1 MAILNSIRKRGVFL
15 IIIIALALFSFIL
28 ADVIRNG
35 GFSSEKSLTTVATI
49 NGESLTRDIFMK
61 QVEITQRN
69 LGENGTTAQAI
80 NLVWDR
86 ELRNVLQQQQYDA
99 LGLAAQKEQ
108 LEESLRVGLASNPTF
123 QDTDGIYST
132 QKVQEYIATVK
143 ATNPTA
149 YQQWL
154 DYENNL
160 KSGALQTTYYN
171 MIKAGMKSTLTEG
184 EQEYRYQNDKINMQ
198 YVYVPYT
205 SIPDAD
211 VSVTDS
217 EIEAY
222 IRKNATD
229 YEQTPQVDVQ
239 FVSFSEA
246 PSDTDIA
253 DAETAITSLLKDREV
268 YNSNIKATEVLK
280 GLENTQ
286 DYQNFINDNS
296 DVPFQDRYF
305 FKSDI
310 PQAIA
315 EDLFATPLNGIYGP
329 YTLGDNNNISKVIG
343 ITQMPDSVQSRHIL
357 IRYQGSFR
365 ASDAITRSKEDAKSM
380 ADSIARVLKR
390 NKKKFE
396 AIAKT
401 LSDDKSNSDKGGDLG
416 YVGPGKM
423 TKDFNDFIFDNK
435 TGTLGVVETEF
446 GFHVVEVQEQKNK
459 QKAMKF
465 ATISKEI
472 EASEKTLNE
481 VFANASRFELAAQK
495 GDFSQIAKEQELA
508 VKPVNKIGALDA
520 TIPGVGNNRSI
531 VNWAFGEDAS
541 VGDVKRFNILD
552 GYVVVQLT
560 RRSPKGLMS
569 IAEASALVM
578 PKLRNA
584 LKAKQII
591 AGISSED
598 DLDAVASSQGV
609 SVQNATAITLAAPT
623 IPGAGAEPEVVGAA
637 FAKAA
642 GETTRL
648 IAGEKGVF
656 KVRVTA
662 VNNAPALENYASF
675 AKQLNSAA
683 TPAVN
688 TKVYQALKNAAEIE
702 DNRANFF

>member
-49 NGESLTRDIFMK
+49 NGETLTRDIFMK
-61 QVEITQRN
+61 QVELTQRN
-69 LGENGTTAQAI
+69 LGENGTTAQAM
-80 NLVWDR
+80 NMVWDR

-99 LGLAAQKEQ
+99 LGLTAQKEQ
-108 LEESLRVGLASNPTF
+108 LEESLRMGLASNPTF
-123 QDTDGIYST
+123 QDADGVFSSL
-132 QKVQEYIATVK
+132 KVQEYIANVK

-171 MIKAGMKSTLTEG
+171 MIKAGMRSTLSEG

-205 SIPDAD
+205 SIPDTD

-222 IRKNATD
+222 IRKNAAD
-229 YEQTPQVDVQ
+229 YEQTPQVDLQ

-246 PSDTDIA
+246 PSDADIA

-310 PQAIA
+310 PEAIA

-329 YTLGDNNNISKVIG
+329 YKLGNNNNISKVIG

-365 ASDAITRSKEDAKSM
+365 ASDAITRSKEDAKAM
-380 ADSIARVLKR
+380 ADSIAGVLKR
-390 NKKKFE
+390 NKNKFE
-396 AIAKT
+396 ALAKT
-401 LSDDKSNSDKGGDLG
+401 LSDDKSNSDNGGDLG
-416 YVGPGKM
+416 YSGPGKL

-481 VFANASRFELAAQK
+481 VFANASRFEVAAQK
-495 GDFSQIAKEQELA
+495 GDFSQIAKTQELA
-508 VKPVNKIGALDA
+508 LKPVNKIGALDA

-531 VNWAFGEDAS
+531 VNWAFGEDVS
-541 VGDVKRFNILD
+541 VGDVKRFSILD

-560 RRSPKGLMS
+560 RKSPKGLMS
-569 IAEASALVM
+569 IAEASSLVM

-584 LKAKQII
+584 YKAKQIM
-591 AGISSED
+591 ATISGD
-598 DLDAVASSQGV
+598 DLDAIASSQGIT
-609 SVQNATAITLAAPT
+609 VQNATAITMAAPT

-642 GETTRL
+642 GETTSL

-662 VNNAPALENYASF
+662 VNNAPALENYASY
-675 AKQLNSAA
+675 ANQLNSAA

>member
-49 NGESLTRDIFMK
+49 NGETLTRDIFMK
-61 QVEITQRN
+61 QVELTQRN
-69 LGENGTTAQAI
+69 LGENGTTAQAM
-80 NLVWDR
+80 NMVWDR

-99 LGLAAQKEQ
+99 LGLTAQKEQ
-108 LEESLRVGLASNPTF
+108 LEEALRMGLASNPTF
-123 QDTDGIYST
+123 QDTDGVFSSL
-132 QKVQEYIATVK
+132 KVQEYIANVK

-171 MIKAGMKSTLTEG
+171 MIKAGMRSTLSEG

-205 SIPDAD
+205 SIPDID

-222 IRKNATD
+222 IRNNAAD

-246 PSDTDIA
+246 PSDIDIA
-253 DAETAITSLLKDREV
+253 DAETTITSLLKDREV

-310 PQAIA
+310 PEAIA

-329 YTLGDNNNISKVIG
+329 YKLGNNNNISKVIG

-365 ASDAITRSKEDAKSM
+365 ASDAISRSKEDAKAM
-380 ADSIARVLKR
+380 ADSIAGVLKR
-390 NKKKFE
+390 NKNKFE
-396 AIAKT
+396 ALAKT
-401 LSDDKSNSDKGGDLG
+401 LSDDKSNSDNGGDLG
-416 YVGPGKM
+416 YSGPGKL

-481 VFANASRFELAAQK
+481 VFANASRFEVAAQK
-495 GDFSQIAKEQELA
+495 GDFSQIAKTQELA
-508 VKPVNKIGALDA
+508 LKPVNKIGALDA

-531 VNWAFGEDAS
+531 VNWAFGEDVS
-541 VGDVKRFNILD
+541 VGDVKRFSILD

-560 RRSPKGLMS
+560 RKSPKGLMS
-569 IAEASALVM
+569 IAEASSLVM

-584 LKAKQII
+584 YKAKQIM
-591 AGISSED
+591 ATISGD
-598 DLDAVASSQGV
+598 DLDAIASSQGIT
-609 SVQNATAITLAAPT
+609 VQNATAITMAAPT

-642 GETTRL
+642 GETTSL

-662 VNNAPALENYASF
+662 VNNAPALENYASY
-675 AKQLNSAA
+675 ANQLNSAA

>member
-1 MAILNSIRKRGVFL
+1 M
-15 IIIIALALFSFIL
+15 
-28 ADVIRNG
+28 
-35 GFSSEKSLTTVATI
+35 
-49 NGESLTRDIFMK
+49 NGETLTRDIFMK
-61 QVEITQRN
+61 QVELTQRN
-69 LGENGTTAQAI
+69 LGENGTTAQAM

-99 LGLAAQKEQ
+99 LGLTAQKEQ
-108 LEESLRVGLASNPTF
+108 LDQSLRMGLASNPTF
-123 QDTDGIYST
+123 QDADGVFSAL
-132 QKVQEYIATVK
+132 KVQEYIANVK

-171 MIKAGMKSTLTEG
+171 MIKAGMRSTLSEG

-205 SIPDAD
+205 SIPDTD

-222 IRKNATD
+222 IRKNAAD

-239 FVSFSEA
+239 YVSFSEA
-246 PSDTDIA
+246 PSDLDIA

-310 PQAIA
+310 PEAIA

-329 YTLGDNNNISKVIG
+329 YKLGNNNNISKVIG

-365 ASDAITRSKEDAKSM
+365 ASDAITRSKEDAKAM
-380 ADSIARVLKR
+380 ADSITRVLKR
-390 NKKKFE
+390 NKNKFE
-396 AIAKT
+396 ALAKT
-401 LSDDKSNSDKGGDLG
+401 LSDDKSNSDTGGDLG
-416 YVGPGKM
+416 YSGPGKM

-495 GDFSQIAKEQELA
+495 GDFSQIAKTQELA
-508 VKPVNKIGALDA
+508 LKPVNKIGALDA

-531 VNWAFGEDAS
+531 VNWAFEEDVS
-541 VGDVKRFNILD
+541 VGDVKRFSILD

-560 RRSPKGLMS
+560 RKSPKGLMS

-584 LKAKQII
+584 YKAKQIM
-591 AGISSED
+591 ATISGD
-598 DLDAVASSQGV
+598 DLDAIASSQGI
-609 SVQNATAITLAAPT
+609 SVQNATAITMAAPT

-642 GETTRL
+642 GETTSL

-662 VNNAPALENYASF
+662 VNNAPALENYASY
-675 AKQLNSAA
+675 ANQLNSAA

>member
-61 QVEITQRN
+61 QVELTQRN
-69 LGENGTTAQAI
+69 LGENGTTAQAM
-80 NLVWDR
+80 NMVWDR

-99 LGLAAQKEQ
+99 LGLTAQKEQ
-108 LEESLRVGLASNPTF
+108 LEESLRMGLASNPTF
-123 QDTDGIYST
+123 QDTDGIYSAL
-132 QKVQEYIATVK
+132 KVQEYIANVK

-171 MIKAGMKSTLTEG
+171 MIKAGMRSTLSEG

-222 IRKNATD
+222 IRNNAAD

-246 PSDTDIA
+246 PSDVDIA
-253 DAETAITSLLKDREV
+253 DAEVAITSLLKDREV
-268 YNSNIKATEVLK
+268 YNSNIKATEILK
-280 GLENTQ
+280 GLENTE

-310 PQAIA
+310 PEAIA

-329 YTLGDNNNISKVIG
+329 YKLGDNNNISKVIG

-365 ASDAITRSKEDAKSM
+365 ASDAITRSKEDAKAM
-380 ADSIARVLKR
+380 ADSITRVLKR

-396 AIAKT
+396 ALAQT

-423 TKDFNDFIFDNK
+423 TKELNDFIFDNK

-465 ATISKEI
+465 ATLSKEI

-508 VKPVNKIGALDA
+508 LKPVNKIGALDA

-531 VNWAFGEDAS
+531 VNWAFGEDVSAT
-541 VGDVKRFNILD
+541 DVKRFSILD

-560 RRSPKGLMS
+560 RKSPKGLMS

-578 PKLRNA
+578 PKLRNG
-584 LKAKQII
+584 LKAKQIM
-591 AGISSED
+591 ATISGD
-598 DLDAVASSQGV
+598 DLDAIASSQGIT
-609 SVQNATAITLAAPT
+609 VQNATAITMAAPT

-642 GETTRL
+642 GETTSL

-656 KVRVTA
+656 IVRVTA

-675 AKQLNSAA
+675 ANQLNSAA

>member
-49 NGESLTRDIFMK
+49 NGETLTRDIFMK
-61 QVEITQRN
+61 QVELTQRN

-80 NLVWDR
+80 NMVWDR

-99 LGLAAQKEQ
+99 LGLTAQKEQ
-108 LEESLRVGLASNPTF
+108 LEESLRMGLASNPTF
-123 QDTDGIYST
+123 QDADGVFSSL
-132 QKVQEYIATVK
+132 KVQEYIANVK

-171 MIKAGMKSTLTEG
+171 MIKAGMRSTLSEG

-205 SIPDAD
+205 SIPDTD

-222 IRKNATD
+222 IRKNAAD
-229 YEQTPQVDVQ
+229 YEQNSQVDLQ

-246 PSDTDIA
+246 PSDIDIA
-253 DAETAITSLLKDREV
+253 DAETTITSLLKDREV

-310 PQAIA
+310 PEAIA

-329 YTLGDNNNISKVIG
+329 YKLGNNNNISKVIG

-365 ASDAITRSKEDAKSM
+365 ASDAITRSKEDAKAM
-380 ADSIARVLKR
+380 ADSIAGVLKR
-390 NKKKFE
+390 NKNKFE
-396 AIAKT
+396 ALAKT
-401 LSDDKSNSDKGGDLG
+401 LSDDKSNSDNGGDLG
-416 YVGPGKM
+416 YSGPGKL

-481 VFANASRFELAAQK
+481 VFANASRFEVAAQK
-495 GDFSQIAKEQELA
+495 GDFSQIAKTQELA
-508 VKPVNKIGALDA
+508 LKPVNKIGALDA

-531 VNWAFGEDAS
+531 VNWAFGEDVS
-541 VGDVKRFNILD
+541 VGDVKRFSILD

-560 RRSPKGLMS
+560 RKSPKGLMS
-569 IAEASALVM
+569 IAEASSLVM

-584 LKAKQII
+584 YKAKQIM
-591 AGISSED
+591 ATISGD
-598 DLDAVASSQGV
+598 DLDAIASSQGI
-609 SVQNATAITLAAPT
+609 SVQNATAITMAAPT

-642 GETTRL
+642 GETTSL

-662 VNNAPALENYASF
+662 VNNAPALENYASY
-675 AKQLNSAA
+675 ANQLNSAA

>member
-49 NGESLTRDIFMK
+49 NGETLTRDIFMK
-61 QVEITQRN
+61 QVELTQRN
-69 LGENGTTAQAI
+69 LGENGTTAQAM
-80 NLVWDR
+80 NMVWDR

-99 LGLAAQKEQ
+99 LGLTAQKEQ
-108 LEESLRVGLASNPTF
+108 LEEALRMGLASNPTF
-123 QDTDGIYST
+123 QDADGVFSSL
-132 QKVQEYIATVK
+132 KVQEYIANVK

-171 MIKAGMKSTLTEG
+171 MIKAGMRSTLSEG

-205 SIPDAD
+205 SIPDTD

-222 IRKNATD
+222 IRKNAAD

-246 PSDTDIA
+246 PSDADIA

-268 YNSNIKATEVLK
+268 YNSNIKATEILK

-310 PQAIA
+310 PEAIA

-329 YTLGDNNNISKVIG
+329 YKLGNNNNISKVIG

-365 ASDAITRSKEDAKSM
+365 ASDAITRSKEDAKAM
-380 ADSIARVLKR
+380 ADSIAGVLKR
-390 NKKKFE
+390 NKNKFE
-396 AIAKT
+396 DLAKT
-401 LSDDKSNSDKGGDLG
+401 LSDDKSNSDTGGDLG
-416 YVGPGKM
+416 YSGPGKM

-481 VFANASRFELAAQK
+481 VFANASRFEVAAQK
-495 GDFSQIAKEQELA
+495 GDFSQIAKTQELA
-508 VKPVNKIGALDA
+508 LKPVNKIGALDA

-531 VNWAFGEDAS
+531 VNWAFGEDVS
-541 VGDVKRFNILD
+541 VGDVKRFSILD

-560 RRSPKGLMS
+560 RKSPKGLMS
-569 IAEASALVM
+569 IAEVSSLVM

-584 LKAKQII
+584 YKAKQIM
-591 AGISSED
+591 ATISGD
-598 DLDAVASSQGV
+598 DLDAIASSQGIT
-609 SVQNATAITLAAPT
+609 VQNATAITMAAPI

-642 GETTRL
+642 GETTSL

-656 KVRVTA
+656 KARVTA
-662 VNNAPALENYASF
+662 VNNAPALENYASY
-675 AKQLNSAA
+675 ANQLNSAA

>member
-49 NGESLTRDIFMK
+49 NGETLTRDIFMK
-61 QVEITQRN
+61 QVELTQRN
-69 LGENGTTAQAI
+69 LGENGTTAQAM
-80 NLVWDR
+80 NMVWDR

-99 LGLAAQKEQ
+99 LGLTAQKEQ
-108 LEESLRVGLASNPTF
+108 LEEALRMGLASNPTF
-123 QDTDGIYST
+123 QDADGVFSSL
-132 QKVQEYIATVK
+132 KVQEYIANVK

-171 MIKAGMKSTLTEG
+171 MIKAGMRSTLSEG

-205 SIPDAD
+205 SIPDTD

-222 IRKNATD
+222 IRKNAAD
-229 YEQTPQVDVQ
+229 YEQNPQVDLQ

-246 PSDTDIA
+246 PSDADIA

-310 PQAIA
+310 PEAIA

-329 YTLGDNNNISKVIG
+329 YKLGNNNNISKVIG

-365 ASDAITRSKEDAKSM
+365 ASDAISRSKENAKAM
-380 ADSIARVLKR
+380 ADSIAGVLKR
-390 NKKKFE
+390 NKNKFE
-396 AIAKT
+396 ALAKT
-401 LSDDKSNSDKGGDLG
+401 LSDDKSNSDNGGDLG
-416 YVGPGKM
+416 YSGPGKL

-481 VFANASRFELAAQK
+481 VFANASRFEVAAQK
-495 GDFSQIAKEQELA
+495 GDFSQIAKTQELA
-508 VKPVNKIGALDA
+508 LKPVNKIGALDA

-531 VNWAFGEDAS
+531 VNWAFGEDVS
-541 VGDVKRFNILD
+541 VGDVKRFSILD

-560 RRSPKGLMS
+560 RKSPKGLMS
-569 IAEASALVM
+569 IAEASSLVM

-584 LKAKQII
+584 YKAKQIM
-591 AGISSED
+591 ATISGD
-598 DLDAVASSQGV
+598 DLDAIASSQGIT
-609 SVQNATAITLAAPT
+609 VQNATAITMAAPT

-642 GETTRL
+642 GETTSL

-656 KVRVTA
+656 KARVTA
-662 VNNAPALENYASF
+662 VNNAPALENYASY
-675 AKQLNSAA
+675 ANQLNSAA

>member
-49 NGESLTRDIFMK
+49 NGETLTRDIFMK
-61 QVEITQRN
+61 QVELTQRN
-69 LGENGTTAQAI
+69 LGENGTTAQAM
-80 NLVWDR
+80 NMVWDR

-99 LGLAAQKEQ
+99 LGLTAQKEQ
-108 LEESLRVGLASNPTF
+108 LEEALRMGLASNPTF
-123 QDTDGIYST
+123 QDADGVFSSL
-132 QKVQEYIATVK
+132 KVQEYIANVK

-171 MIKAGMKSTLTEG
+171 MIKAGMRSTLSEG

-205 SIPDAD
+205 SIPDTD

-222 IRKNATD
+222 IRKNAAD

-246 PSDTDIA
+246 PSDADIA

-268 YNSNIKATEVLK
+268 YNSNIKATEILK

-310 PQAIA
+310 PEAIA

-329 YTLGDNNNISKVIG
+329 YKLGNNNNISKVIG

-365 ASDAITRSKEDAKSM
+365 ASDAITRSKEDAKAM
-380 ADSIARVLKR
+380 ADSIAGVLKR
-390 NKKKFE
+390 NKNKFE
-396 AIAKT
+396 DLAKT
-401 LSDDKSNSDKGGDLG
+401 LSDDKSNSDTGGDLG
-416 YVGPGKM
+416 YSGPGKM

-481 VFANASRFELAAQK
+481 VFANASRFEVAAQK
-495 GDFSQIAKEQELA
+495 GDFSQIAKTQELA
-508 VKPVNKIGALDA
+508 LKPVNKIGALDA

-531 VNWAFGEDAS
+531 VNWAFGEDVS
-541 VGDVKRFNILD
+541 VGDVKRFSILD

-560 RRSPKGLMS
+560 RKSPKGLMS
-569 IAEASALVM
+569 IAEASSLIM

-584 LKAKQII
+584 YKAKQIM
-591 AGISSED
+591 ATISGD
-598 DLDAVASSQGV
+598 DLDAIASSQGI
-609 SVQNATAITLAAPT
+609 SVQNATAITMAAPT

-642 GETTRL
+642 GETTSL

-662 VNNAPALENYASF
+662 VNNAPALENYASY
-675 AKQLNSAA
+675 ANQLNSAA

>member
-49 NGESLTRDIFMK
+49 NGETLTRDIFMK
-61 QVEITQRN
+61 QVELTQRN
-69 LGENGTTAQAI
+69 LGENGTTAQAM
-80 NLVWDR
+80 NMVWDR

-99 LGLAAQKEQ
+99 LGLTAQKEQ
-108 LEESLRVGLASNPTF
+108 LEEALRMGLASNPTF
-123 QDTDGIYST
+123 QDADGVFSSL
-132 QKVQEYIATVK
+132 KVQEYIANVK

-171 MIKAGMKSTLTEG
+171 MIKAGMRSTLSEG

-205 SIPDAD
+205 SIPDTD

-222 IRKNATD
+222 IRKNAAD
-229 YEQTPQVDVQ
+229 YEQNSQVDLQ

-246 PSDTDIA
+246 PSDIDIA
-253 DAETAITSLLKDREV
+253 DAETTITSLLKDREV

-310 PQAIA
+310 PEAIA

-329 YTLGDNNNISKVIG
+329 YKLGNNNNISKVIG

-365 ASDAITRSKEDAKSM
+365 ASDAITRSKEDAKAM
-380 ADSIARVLKR
+380 ADSIAGVLKR
-390 NKKKFE
+390 NKNKFE
-396 AIAKT
+396 ALAKT
-401 LSDDKSNSDKGGDLG
+401 LSDDKSNSDNGGDLG
-416 YVGPGKM
+416 YSGPGKL

-481 VFANASRFELAAQK
+481 VFANASRFEVAAQK
-495 GDFSQIAKEQELA
+495 GDFSQIAKTQELA
-508 VKPVNKIGALDA
+508 LKPVNKIGALDA

-531 VNWAFGEDAS
+531 VNWAFGEDVS
-541 VGDVKRFNILD
+541 VGDVKRFSILD

-560 RRSPKGLMS
+560 RKSPKGLMS
-569 IAEASALVM
+569 IAEASSLVM

-584 LKAKQII
+584 YKAKQIM
-591 AGISSED
+591 ATISGD
-598 DLDAVASSQGV
+598 DLDAIASSQGIT
-609 SVQNATAITLAAPT
+609 VQNATAITMAAPT

-642 GETTRL
+642 GETTSL

-662 VNNAPALENYASF
+662 VNNAPALENYASY
-675 AKQLNSAA
+675 ANQLNSAA

>member
-49 NGESLTRDIFMK
+49 NGETLTRDIFMK
-61 QVEITQRN
+61 QVELTQRN
-69 LGENGTTAQAI
+69 LGENGTTAQAM
-80 NLVWDR
+80 NMVWDR

-99 LGLAAQKEQ
+99 LGLTAQKEQ
-108 LEESLRVGLASNPTF
+108 LEESLRMGLASNPTF
-123 QDTDGIYST
+123 QDADGVFSAL
-132 QKVQEYIATVK
+132 KVQEYIANVK

-171 MIKAGMKSTLTEG
+171 MIKAGMRSTLSEG

-205 SIPDAD
+205 SIPDTD

-222 IRKNATD
+222 IRNNAAD

-246 PSDTDIA
+246 PSDADIA
-253 DAETAITSLLKDREV
+253 DAETTITSLLKDREV
-268 YNSNIKATEVLK
+268 YNSNINATETLK

-310 PQAIA
+310 PEAIA

-329 YTLGDNNNISKVIG
+329 YKLGNNNNISKVIG

-365 ASDAITRSKEDAKSM
+365 ASDAITRSKEDAKAM

-390 NKKKFE
+390 NRNKFE
-396 AIAKT
+396 ALAKT
-401 LSDDKSNSDKGGDLG
+401 LSDDKSNSDNGGDLG
-416 YVGPGKM
+416 YSGPGKL
-423 TKDFNDFIFDNK
+423 TKDFNDFIFDNN

-481 VFANASRFELAAQK
+481 VFANASRFEVAAQK
-495 GDFSQIAKEQELA
+495 GDFSQIAKTQELA
-508 VKPVNKIGALDA
+508 LKPVNKIGALDA

-531 VNWAFGEDAS
+531 VNWAFEEDVS
-541 VGDVKRFNILD
+541 VGDVKRFSILD

-560 RRSPKGLMS
+560 RKSPKGLMS

-584 LKAKQII
+584 NKAKQIM
-591 AGISSED
+591 ATISGD
-598 DLDAVASSQGV
+598 DLEAIASSQGITL
-609 SVQNATAITLAAPT
+609 QNATAITMAAPT

-642 GETTRL
+642 GETTSL

-662 VNNAPALENYASF
+662 VNNAPVLENYASY
-675 AKQLNSAA
+675 ANQLNSAA

>member
-35 GFSSEKSLTTVATI
+35 GFSSEKSLTTVAI
-49 NGESLTRDIFMK
+49 VNGETLTRDIFMK
-61 QVEITQRN
+61 QVELTQRN
-69 LGENGTTAQAI
+69 LGENGTTAQAM

-99 LGLAAQKEQ
+99 LGLTAQKEQ
-108 LEESLRVGLASNPTF
+108 LDQSLRMGLASNPTF
-123 QDTDGIYST
+123 QDADGVFSAL
-132 QKVQEYIATVK
+132 KVQEYIANVK

-171 MIKAGMKSTLTEG
+171 MIKAGMRSTLSEG

-205 SIPDAD
+205 SIPDTD

-222 IRKNATD
+222 IRKNAAD

-246 PSDTDIA
+246 PSDLDIA

-310 PQAIA
+310 PEAIA

-329 YTLGDNNNISKVIG
+329 YKLGNNNNISKVIG

-365 ASDAITRSKEDAKSM
+365 ASDAITRSKEDAKAM
-380 ADSIARVLKR
+380 ADSITRVLKR
-390 NKKKFE
+390 NKNKFE
-396 AIAKT
+396 ALAKT
-401 LSDDKSNSDKGGDLG
+401 LSDDKSNSDTGGDLG
-416 YVGPGKM
+416 YSGPGKM

-472 EASEKTLNE
+472 QASEKTLNE

-495 GDFSQIAKEQELA
+495 GDFSQIAKTQELA
-508 VKPVNKIGALDA
+508 LKPVNKIGALDA

-531 VNWAFGEDAS
+531 VNWAFEEDVS
-541 VGDVKRFNILD
+541 VGDVKRFSILD

-560 RRSPKGLMS
+560 RKSPKGLMS

-584 LKAKQII
+584 YKAKQIM
-591 AGISSED
+591 ATISGD
-598 DLDAVASSQGV
+598 DLDAIASSQGI
-609 SVQNATAITLAAPT
+609 SVQNATAITMAAPT

-642 GETTRL
+642 GETTSL

-675 AKQLNSAA
+675 ANQLNSAA

>member
-61 QVEITQRN
+61 QVELTQRN
-69 LGENGTTAQAI
+69 LGENGTTAQAM

-99 LGLAAQKEQ
+99 LGLTAHKEQ
-108 LEESLRVGLASNPTF
+108 LEQSLQMGLASNPTF
-123 QDTDGIYST
+123 QDTDGMYSPL
-132 QKVQEYIATVK
+132 KVQQYIANVK

-160 KSGALQTTYYN
+160 KSSALQTIYYN
-171 MIKAGMKSTLTEG
+171 MIKAGMRSTLAEG

-205 SIPDAD
+205 SIPDAE

-222 IRKNATD
+222 IRKNAAD
-229 YEQTPQVDVQ
+229 YEQSPQVDLQ

-246 PSDTDIA
+246 PSDEDIA
-253 DAETAITSLLKDREV
+253 EAESAITSLLKDREV
-268 YNSNIKATEVLK
+268 YNSNIKATEILK
-280 GLENTQ
+280 GLESTQ

-310 PQAIA
+310 PEAIA

-329 YTLGDNNNISKVIG
+329 YTLGENNNISKVIG

-365 ASDAITRSKEDAKSM
+365 ASDAITRSKEDAQSM

-390 NKKKFE
+390 RKSKFE
-396 AIAKT
+396 ALAKM
-401 LSDDKSNSDKGGDLG
+401 LSDDKSNSDNGGDLG

-446 GFHVVEVQEQKNK
+446 GFHVVEVQQQKNK

-520 TIPGVGNNRSI
+520 SIPGIGNNRSI

-541 VGDVKRFNILD
+541 VGDVKRFSILD
-552 GYVVVQLT
+552 GYVIVQLT
-560 RRSPKGLMS
+560 RKSPKGLMS
-569 IAEASALVM
+569 IAEASSLVL

-584 LKAKQII
+584 YKAKQIM
-591 AGISSED
+591 ANISGD
-598 DLDAVASSQGV
+598 DLEAIASSQGIT
-609 SVQNATAITLAAPT
+609 VQNATAITMAAPT

-642 GETTRL
+642 GKTTGL

-662 VNNAPALENYASF
+662 VNNAPALDNYASF

-688 TKVYQALKNAAEIE
+688 TKVYQALKNAADIQ

>member
-49 NGESLTRDIFMK
+49 NGETLTRDIFMK
-61 QVEITQRN
+61 QVELTQRN
-69 LGENGTTAQAI
+69 LGENGTTAQAM
-80 NLVWDR
+80 NMVWDR

-99 LGLAAQKEQ
+99 LGLTAQKEQ
-108 LEESLRVGLASNPTF
+108 LEESLRMGLASNPTF
-123 QDTDGIYST
+123 QDTDGVFSAL
-132 QKVQEYIATVK
+132 KVQEYIANVK

-171 MIKAGMKSTLTEG
+171 MIKAGMRSTLSEG

-205 SIPDAD
+205 SIPDTD

-222 IRKNATD
+222 IRNNAAD

-246 PSDTDIA
+246 PSDADIA
-253 DAETAITSLLKDREV
+253 DAETTITSLLKDREV
-268 YNSNIKATEVLK
+268 YNSNINATETLK

-310 PQAIA
+310 PEAIA

-329 YTLGDNNNISKVIG
+329 YKLGNNNNISKVIG

-365 ASDAITRSKEDAKSM
+365 ASDAISRSKEDAKAM

-390 NKKKFE
+390 NRNKFE
-396 AIAKT
+396 ALAKT
-401 LSDDKSNSDKGGDLG
+401 LSDDKSNSDNGGDLG
-416 YVGPGKM
+416 YSGPGKL
-423 TKDFNDFIFDNK
+423 TKDFNDFIFDNN

-459 QKAMKF
+459 LVLLFLNLYNMKTKLCF
-465 ATISKEI
+465 YYTKS
-472 EASEKTLNE
+472 S
-481 VFANASRFELAAQK
+481 
-495 GDFSQIAKEQELA
+495 G
-508 VKPVNKIGALDA
+508 
-520 TIPGVGNNRSI
+520 
-531 VNWAFGEDAS
+531 
-541 VGDVKRFNILD
+541 
-552 GYVVVQLT
+552 VVVKNKVIKIFGQFSWS
-560 RRSPKGLMS
+560 RV
-569 IAEASALVM
+569 A
-578 PKLRNA
+578 
-584 LKAKQII
+584 QIT
-591 AGISSED
+591 
-598 DLDAVASSQGV
+598 
-609 SVQNATAITLAAPT
+609 SV
-623 IPGAGAEPEVVGAA
+623 
-637 FAKAA
+637 
-642 GETTRL
+642 
-648 IAGEKGVF
+648 
-656 KVRVTA
+656 VT
-662 VNNAPALENYASF
+662 V
-675 AKQLNSAA
+675 
-683 TPAVN
+683 
-688 TKVYQALKNAAEIE
+688 
-702 DNRANFF
+702 

>member
-49 NGESLTRDIFMK
+49 NGETLTRDIFMK
-61 QVEITQRN
+61 QVELTQRN
-69 LGENGTTAQAI
+69 LGENGTTAQAM
-80 NLVWDR
+80 NMVWDR

-99 LGLAAQKEQ
+99 LGLTAHKQQ
-108 LEESLRVGLASNPTF
+108 LEESLRMGLASNPTF
-123 QDTDGIYST
+123 QDADGVFSAL
-132 QKVQEYIATVK
+132 KVQEYIANVK

-171 MIKAGMKSTLTEG
+171 MIKAGMRSTLSEG

-198 YVYVPYT
+198 YVYVPFT
-205 SIPDAD
+205 SIPDAE

-222 IRKNATD
+222 IKKNAAD

-246 PSDTDIA
+246 PSDEDIA
-253 DAETAITSLLKDREV
+253 DAETAITSLLKDREA
-268 YNSNIKATEVLK
+268 YNSNIKATEILK

-310 PQAIA
+310 PEAIA

-329 YTLGDNNNISKVIG
+329 YKLGNNNNISKVIG
-343 ITQMPDSVQSRHIL
+343 ITQMPDSVKSRHIL

-365 ASDAITRSKEDAKSM
+365 ASDAITRSKEDAKSI
-380 ADSIARVLKR
+380 ADSITRVLKR
-390 NKKKFE
+390 NKNKFE
-396 AIAKT
+396 ALAKT
-401 LSDDKSNSDKGGDLG
+401 LSDDKSNSDTGGDLG

-423 TKDFNDFIFDNK
+423 TKEFNDFIFDNK
-435 TGTLGVVETEF
+435 TGTLGFVETKF

-508 VKPVNKIGALDA
+508 LKPVNKIGALDA

-531 VNWAFGEDAS
+531 VNWAFGEDVS
-541 VGDVKRFNILD
+541 VGDVKRFSILD

-560 RRSPKGLMS
+560 RKSPKGLMS
-569 IAEASALVM
+569 IAEASSLVM

-584 LKAKQII
+584 YKAKQIM
-591 AGISSED
+591 ATISGD
-598 DLDAVASSQGV
+598 DLNAIASSQGITL
-609 SVQNATAITLAAPT
+609 QNATAITMSAPT

-642 GETTRL
+642 GETTTL

-662 VNNAPALENYASF
+662 VNNAPVLDNYASY
-675 AKQLNSAA
+675 ANQLNSAA

>member
-49 NGESLTRDIFMK
+49 NGETLTRDIFMK
-61 QVEITQRN
+61 QVELTQRN
-69 LGENGTTAQAI
+69 LGENGTTAQAM
-80 NLVWDR
+80 NMVWDR

-99 LGLAAQKEQ
+99 LGLTAQKEQ
-108 LEESLRVGLASNPTF
+108 LEESLRMGLASNPTF
-123 QDTDGIYST
+123 QDADGVFSSL
-132 QKVQEYIATVK
+132 KVQEYIANVK

-171 MIKAGMKSTLTEG
+171 MIKAGMRSTLSEG

-205 SIPDAD
+205 SIPDTD

-222 IRKNATD
+222 IRKNAAD
-229 YEQTPQVDVQ
+229 YEQTPQVDLQ

-253 DAETAITSLLKDREV
+253 DAETTITSLLKDREV

-310 PQAIA
+310 PEAIA

-329 YTLGDNNNISKVIG
+329 YKLGNNNNISKVIG

-365 ASDAITRSKEDAKSM
+365 ASDAISRSKEDAKAM
-380 ADSIARVLKR
+380 ADSIAGVLKR
-390 NKKKFE
+390 NKNKFE
-396 AIAKT
+396 ALAKT
-401 LSDDKSNSDKGGDLG
+401 LSDDKSNSDNGGDLG
-416 YVGPGKM
+416 YSGPGKM

-481 VFANASRFELAAQK
+481 VFANASRFEVAAQK
-495 GDFSQIAKEQELA
+495 GDFSQIAKTQELA
-508 VKPVNKIGALDA
+508 LKPVNKIGALDA

-531 VNWAFGEDAS
+531 VNWAFEEDVS
-541 VGDVKRFNILD
+541 VGDVKRFSILD

-560 RRSPKGLMS
+560 RKSPKGLMS
-569 IAEASALVM
+569 IAEASSLVM

-584 LKAKQII
+584 YKAKQIM
-591 AGISSED
+591 ATISGD
-598 DLDAVASSQGV
+598 DLDAIASSQGIT
-609 SVQNATAITLAAPT
+609 VQNATAITMAAPT

-642 GETTRL
+642 GETTSL

-662 VNNAPALENYASF
+662 VNNAPALENYASY
-675 AKQLNSAA
+675 ANQLNSAA

>member
-49 NGESLTRDIFMK
+49 NGETLTRDIFMK
-61 QVEITQRN
+61 QVELTQRN

-80 NLVWDR
+80 NMVWDR

-99 LGLAAQKEQ
+99 LGLTAQKEQ
-108 LEESLRVGLASNPTF
+108 LEESLRMGLASNPTF
-123 QDTDGIYST
+123 QDADGVFSSL
-132 QKVQEYIATVK
+132 KVQEYIANVK

-171 MIKAGMKSTLTEG
+171 MIKAGMRSTFSEG

-205 SIPDAD
+205 SIPDTD

-222 IRKNATD
+222 IRKNAAD
-229 YEQTPQVDVQ
+229 YEQTPQVDLQ

-246 PSDTDIA
+246 PSDADIA
-253 DAETAITSLLKDREV
+253 DAKTTITSLLKDREV
-268 YNSNIKATEVLK
+268 YNSNINATEILK

-310 PQAIA
+310 PEAIA
-315 EDLFATPLNGIYGP
+315 EDLCATPLTGIYGP
-329 YTLGDNNNISKVIG
+329 YKLGNNNNISKVIG

-365 ASDAITRSKEDAKSM
+365 ASDAITRSKEDAKAM
-380 ADSIARVLKR
+380 ADSIAGVLKR
-390 NKKKFE
+390 NKNKFE
-396 AIAKT
+396 ALAKT
-401 LSDDKSNSDKGGDLG
+401 LSDDKSNSDNGGDLG
-416 YVGPGKM
+416 YSGPGKL

-481 VFANASRFELAAQK
+481 VFANASRFEVAAQK
-495 GDFSQIAKEQELA
+495 GDFSQIAKTQELA
-508 VKPVNKIGALDA
+508 LKPVNKIGALDA

-531 VNWAFGEDAS
+531 VNWAFGEDVS
-541 VGDVKRFNILD
+541 VGDVKRFSILD

-560 RRSPKGLMS
+560 RKSPKGLMS
-569 IAEASALVM
+569 IAEASSLVM

-584 LKAKQII
+584 YKAKQIM
-591 AGISSED
+591 ATISGD
-598 DLDAVASSQGV
+598 DLDAIASSQGIT
-609 SVQNATAITLAAPT
+609 VQNATAITMAAPT

-642 GETTRL
+642 GETTSL

-662 VNNAPALENYASF
+662 VNNAPALENYASY
-675 AKQLNSAA
+675 ANQLNSAA

>member
-49 NGESLTRDIFMK
+49 NGETLTRDIFMK
-61 QVEITQRN
+61 QVELTQRN
-69 LGENGTTAQAI
+69 LGENGTTAQAM
-80 NLVWDR
+80 NMVWDR

-99 LGLAAQKEQ
+99 LGLTAQKEQ
-108 LEESLRVGLASNPTF
+108 LEESLRMGLASNPTF
-123 QDTDGIYST
+123 QDADGVFSSL
-132 QKVQEYIATVK
+132 KVQEYIANVK

-171 MIKAGMKSTLTEG
+171 MIKAGMRSTLSEG

-205 SIPDAD
+205 SIPDTD

-222 IRKNATD
+222 IRKNAAD
-229 YEQTPQVDVQ
+229 YEQNPQVDVQ

-246 PSDTDIA
+246 PSDADIA

-310 PQAIA
+310 PEAIA

-329 YTLGDNNNISKVIG
+329 YKLGNNNNISKVIG

-365 ASDAITRSKEDAKSM
+365 ASDAISRSKEDAKAM
-380 ADSIARVLKR
+380 ADSIAGVLKR
-390 NKKKFE
+390 NKNKFE
-396 AIAKT
+396 TLAKT
-401 LSDDKSNSDKGGDLG
+401 LSDDKSNSDNGGDLG
-416 YVGPGKM
+416 YSGPGKL

-481 VFANASRFELAAQK
+481 VFANASRFEVAAQK
-495 GDFSQIAKEQELA
+495 GDFSQIAKTQELA
-508 VKPVNKIGALDA
+508 LKPVNKIGALDA

-531 VNWAFGEDAS
+531 VNWAFGEDVS
-541 VGDVKRFNILD
+541 VGDVKRFSILD

-560 RRSPKGLMS
+560 RKSPKGLMS
-569 IAEASALVM
+569 IAEASSLVM

-584 LKAKQII
+584 YKAKQIM
-591 AGISSED
+591 ATISGD
-598 DLDAVASSQGV
+598 DLDAIASSQGIT
-609 SVQNATAITLAAPT
+609 VQNATAITMAAPT

-642 GETTRL
+642 GETTSL

-656 KVRVTA
+656 KARVTA
-662 VNNAPALENYASF
+662 VNNAPALENYASY
-675 AKQLNSAA
+675 ANQLNSAA

>member
-49 NGESLTRDIFMK
+49 NGETLTRDIFMK
-61 QVEITQRN
+61 QVELTQRN
-69 LGENGTTAQAI
+69 LGENGTTAQAM
-80 NLVWDR
+80 NMVWDR

-99 LGLAAQKEQ
+99 LGLTAQKEQ
-108 LEESLRVGLASNPTF
+108 LEESLRMGLASNPTF
-123 QDTDGIYST
+123 QDTDGVFSAL
-132 QKVQEYIATVK
+132 KVQEYIANVK

-171 MIKAGMKSTLTEG
+171 MIKAGMRSTLSEG

-205 SIPDAD
+205 SIPDTD

-222 IRKNATD
+222 IRNNAAD

-246 PSDTDIA
+246 PSDADIA
-253 DAETAITSLLKDREV
+253 DAETTITSLLKDREV
-268 YNSNIKATEVLK
+268 YNSNINATETLK

-310 PQAIA
+310 PEAIA

-329 YTLGDNNNISKVIG
+329 YKLGNNNNISKVIG

-365 ASDAITRSKEDAKSM
+365 ASDAISRSKEDAKAM

-390 NKKKFE
+390 NRNKFE
-396 AIAKT
+396 ALAKT
-401 LSDDKSNSDKGGDLG
+401 LSDDKSNSDNGGDLG
-416 YVGPGKM
+416 YSGPGKL

-481 VFANASRFELAAQK
+481 VFANASRFEVAAQK
-495 GDFSQIAKEQELA
+495 GDFSQIAKTQELA
-508 VKPVNKIGALDA
+508 LKPVNKIGALDA

-531 VNWAFGEDAS
+531 VNWAFEEDVS
-541 VGDVKRFNILD
+541 VGDVKRFSILD

-560 RRSPKGLMS
+560 RKSPKGLMS

-584 LKAKQII
+584 YKAKQIM
-591 AGISSED
+591 ATISGD
-598 DLDAVASSQGV
+598 DLDAIASSQGIT
-609 SVQNATAITLAAPT
+609 VQNATAITMAAPT

-642 GETTRL
+642 GETTSL

-662 VNNAPALENYASF
+662 VNNAPVLENYASY
-675 AKQLNSAA
+675 ANQLNSAA

>member
-49 NGESLTRDIFMK
+49 NGETLTRDIFMK
-61 QVEITQRN
+61 QVELTQRN
-69 LGENGTTAQAI
+69 LGENGTTAQAM
-80 NLVWDR
+80 NMVWDR

-99 LGLAAQKEQ
+99 LGLTAQKEQ
-108 LEESLRVGLASNPTF
+108 LEEALRMGLASNPTF
-123 QDTDGIYST
+123 QDADGVFSSL
-132 QKVQEYIATVK
+132 KVQEYIANVK

-171 MIKAGMKSTLTEG
+171 MIKAGMRSTLSEG

-205 SIPDAD
+205 SIPDTD

-222 IRKNATD
+222 IRKNAPD
-229 YEQTPQVDVQ
+229 YEQNPQVDLQ

-246 PSDTDIA
+246 PSDADIA
-253 DAETAITSLLKDREV
+253 DAETTITSLLKDREV

-310 PQAIA
+310 PEAIA

-329 YTLGDNNNISKVIG
+329 YKLGNNNNISKVIG

-365 ASDAITRSKEDAKSM
+365 ASDAISRSKEDAKAM
-380 ADSIARVLKR
+380 ADSIAGVLKR
-390 NKKKFE
+390 NKNKFE
-396 AIAKT
+396 ALAKT
-401 LSDDKSNSDKGGDLG
+401 LSDDKSNSDNGGDLG
-416 YVGPGKM
+416 YSGPGKM

-481 VFANASRFELAAQK
+481 VFANASRFEVAAQK
-495 GDFSQIAKEQELA
+495 GDFSQIAKTQELA
-508 VKPVNKIGALDA
+508 LKPVNKIGALDA

-531 VNWAFGEDAS
+531 VNWAFGEDVS
-541 VGDVKRFNILD
+541 VGDVKRFSILD

-560 RRSPKGLMS
+560 RKSPKGLMS

-584 LKAKQII
+584 YKAKQIM
-591 AGISSED
+591 ATISGD
-598 DLDAVASSQGV
+598 DLDAIASSQGIT
-609 SVQNATAITLAAPT
+609 VQNATAITMAAPT

-642 GETTRL
+642 GETTSL

-662 VNNAPALENYASF
+662 VNNAPVLENYASY
-675 AKQLNSAA
+675 ANQLNSAA

>member
-49 NGESLTRDIFMK
+49 NGETLTRDIFMK
-61 QVEITQRN
+61 QVELTQRN
-69 LGENGTTAQAI
+69 LGENGTTAQAM
-80 NLVWDR
+80 NMVWDR

-99 LGLAAQKEQ
+99 LGLTAQKEQ
-108 LEESLRVGLASNPTF
+108 VEEALRMGLASNPTF
-123 QDTDGIYST
+123 QDADGVFSSL
-132 QKVQEYIATVK
+132 KVQEYIANVK

-171 MIKAGMKSTLTEG
+171 MIKAGMRSTLSEG

-205 SIPDAD
+205 SIPDTD

-222 IRKNATD
+222 IRKNAAD

-246 PSDTDIA
+246 PSDADIA

-268 YNSNIKATEVLK
+268 YNSNIKATEILK

-310 PQAIA
+310 PEAIA

-329 YTLGDNNNISKVIG
+329 YKLGNNNNISKVIG

-365 ASDAITRSKEDAKSM
+365 ASDAITRSKEDAKAM
-380 ADSIARVLKR
+380 ADSIAGVLKR
-390 NKKKFE
+390 NKNKFE
-396 AIAKT
+396 DLAKT
-401 LSDDKSNSDKGGDLG
+401 LSDDKSNSDTGGDLG
-416 YVGPGKM
+416 YSGPGKM

-481 VFANASRFELAAQK
+481 VFANASRFEVAAQK
-495 GDFSQIAKEQELA
+495 GDFSQIAKTQELA
-508 VKPVNKIGALDA
+508 LKPVNKIGALDA

-531 VNWAFGEDAS
+531 VNWAFGEDVS
-541 VGDVKRFNILD
+541 VGDVKRFSILD

-560 RRSPKGLMS
+560 RKSPKGLMS
-569 IAEASALVM
+569 IAEASSLIM

-584 LKAKQII
+584 YKAKQIM
-591 AGISSED
+591 ATISGD
-598 DLDAVASSQGV
+598 DLDAIASSQGI
-609 SVQNATAITLAAPT
+609 SVQNATAITMAAPT

-642 GETTRL
+642 GETTSL

-662 VNNAPALENYASF
+662 VNNAPALENYASY
-675 AKQLNSAA
+675 ANQLNSAA

>member
-35 GFSSEKSLTTVATI
+35 GFSSEKSLTTVAI
-49 NGESLTRDIFMK
+49 VNGETLTRDIFMK
-61 QVEITQRN
+61 QVELTQRN
-69 LGENGTTAQAI
+69 LGENGTTAQAM

-99 LGLAAQKEQ
+99 LGLTAQKEQ
-108 LEESLRVGLASNPTF
+108 LDQSLRMGLASNPTF
-123 QDTDGIYST
+123 QDADGVFSAL
-132 QKVQEYIATVK
+132 KVQEYIANVK

-171 MIKAGMKSTLTEG
+171 MIKAGMRSTLSEG

-205 SIPDAD
+205 SIPDTD

-222 IRKNATD
+222 IRKNAAD

-246 PSDTDIA
+246 PSDADIA
-253 DAETAITSLLKDREV
+253 DAETTITSLLKDREV
-268 YNSNIKATEVLK
+268 YNSNINATEILK

-310 PQAIA
+310 PEAIA

-329 YTLGDNNNISKVIG
+329 YKLGNNNNISKVIG

-365 ASDAITRSKEDAKSM
+365 ASDAITRSKEDAKAM
-380 ADSIARVLKR
+380 ADSIAGVLKR
-390 NKKKFE
+390 NKNKFE
-396 AIAKT
+396 ALAKT
-401 LSDDKSNSDKGGDLG
+401 LSDDKSNSDNGGDLG
-416 YVGPGKM
+416 YSGPGKL

-481 VFANASRFELAAQK
+481 VFANASRFEVAAQK
-495 GDFSQIAKEQELA
+495 GDFSQIAKTQELA
-508 VKPVNKIGALDA
+508 LKPVNKIGALDA

-531 VNWAFGEDAS
+531 VNWAFGEDVS
-541 VGDVKRFNILD
+541 VGDVKRFSILD

-560 RRSPKGLMS
+560 RKSPKGLMS

-584 LKAKQII
+584 YKAKQIM
-591 AGISSED
+591 ATISGD
-598 DLDAVASSQGV
+598 DLDAIASSQGIT
-609 SVQNATAITLAAPT
+609 VQNATAITMAAPT

-642 GETTRL
+642 GETTSL

-662 VNNAPALENYASF
+662 VNNAPALENYASY
-675 AKQLNSAA
+675 ANQLNSAA

-702 DNRANFF
+702 DKRANFF

>member
-49 NGESLTRDIFMK
+49 NGETLTRDIFMK
-61 QVEITQRN
+61 QVELTQRN

-80 NLVWDR
+80 NMVWDR

-99 LGLAAQKEQ
+99 LGLTAQKEQ
-108 LEESLRVGLASNPTF
+108 LEESLRMGLASNPTF
-123 QDTDGIYST
+123 QDADGVFSSL
-132 QKVQEYIATVK
+132 KVQEYIANVK

-171 MIKAGMKSTLTEG
+171 MIKAGMRSTLSEG

-205 SIPDAD
+205 SIPDTD

-222 IRKNATD
+222 IRKNAAD

-246 PSDTDIA
+246 PSDADIA
-253 DAETAITSLLKDREV
+253 DAETTITSLLKDREV
-268 YNSNIKATEVLK
+268 YNSNINATEILK

-310 PQAIA
+310 PEAIA

-329 YTLGDNNNISKVIG
+329 YKLGNNNNISKVIG

-365 ASDAITRSKEDAKSM
+365 ASDAISRSKEDAKAM
-380 ADSIARVLKR
+380 ADSIAGVLKR
-390 NKKKFE
+390 NKNKFE
-396 AIAKT
+396 ALAKT
-401 LSDDKSNSDKGGDLG
+401 LSDDKSNSDNGGDLG
-416 YVGPGKM
+416 YSGPGKL

-481 VFANASRFELAAQK
+481 VFANASRFEVAAQK
-495 GDFSQIAKEQELA
+495 GDFSQIAKTQELA
-508 VKPVNKIGALDA
+508 LKPVNKIGALDA

-531 VNWAFGEDAS
+531 VNWAFGEDVS
-541 VGDVKRFNILD
+541 VGDVKRFSILD

-560 RRSPKGLMS
+560 RKSPKGLMS
-569 IAEASALVM
+569 IAEASSLIM

-584 LKAKQII
+584 YKAKQIM
-591 AGISSED
+591 ATISGD
-598 DLDAVASSQGV
+598 DLDAIASSQGIT
-609 SVQNATAITLAAPT
+609 VQNATAITMAAPT

-642 GETTRL
+642 GETTSL

-662 VNNAPALENYASF
+662 VNNAPALENYASY
-675 AKQLNSAA
+675 ANQLNSAA

>member
-49 NGESLTRDIFMK
+49 NGETLTRDIFMK
-61 QVEITQRN
+61 QVELTQRN
-69 LGENGTTAQAI
+69 LGENGTTAQAM
-80 NLVWDR
+80 NMVWDR

-99 LGLAAQKEQ
+99 LGLTAQKEQ
-108 LEESLRVGLASNPTF
+108 LEESLRMGLASNPTF
-123 QDTDGIYST
+123 QDADGVFSSL
-132 QKVQEYIATVK
+132 KVQEYIANVK

-171 MIKAGMKSTLTEG
+171 MIKAGMRSTLSEG

-205 SIPDAD
+205 SIPDTD

-222 IRKNATD
+222 IRKNAAD

-246 PSDTDIA
+246 PSDADIA
-253 DAETAITSLLKDREV
+253 DAETTITSLLKDREV
-268 YNSNIKATEVLK
+268 YNSNINATEILK

-310 PQAIA
+310 PEAIA

-329 YTLGDNNNISKVIG
+329 YKLGNNNNISKVIG

-365 ASDAITRSKEDAKSM
+365 ASDAITRSKEDAKAM
-380 ADSIARVLKR
+380 ADSIAGVLKR
-390 NKKKFE
+390 NKNKFE
-396 AIAKT
+396 ALAKT
-401 LSDDKSNSDKGGDLG
+401 LSDDKSNSDNGGDLG
-416 YVGPGKM
+416 YSGPGKL

-481 VFANASRFELAAQK
+481 VFANASRFEVAAQK
-495 GDFSQIAKEQELA
+495 GDFSQIAKTQELA
-508 VKPVNKIGALDA
+508 LKPVNKIGALDA

-531 VNWAFGEDAS
+531 VNWAFGEDVS
-541 VGDVKRFNILD
+541 VGDVKRFSILD

-560 RRSPKGLMS
+560 RKSPKGLMS
-569 IAEASALVM
+569 IAEASSLVM

-584 LKAKQII
+584 YKAKQIM
-591 AGISSED
+591 ATISGD
-598 DLDAVASSQGV
+598 DLDAIASSQGI
-609 SVQNATAITLAAPT
+609 SVQNATAITMAAPT

-642 GETTRL
+642 GETTSL

-662 VNNAPALENYASF
+662 VNNAPALENYASY
-675 AKQLNSAA
+675 ANQLNSAA

>member
-49 NGESLTRDIFMK
+49 NGETLTRDIFMK
-61 QVEITQRN
+61 QVELTQRN

-80 NLVWDR
+80 NMVWDR

-99 LGLAAQKEQ
+99 LGLTAQKEQ
-108 LEESLRVGLASNPTF
+108 LEESLRMGLASNPTF
-123 QDTDGIYST
+123 QDADGVFSSL
-132 QKVQEYIATVK
+132 KVQEYIANVK

-171 MIKAGMKSTLTEG
+171 MIKAGMRSTLSEG

-205 SIPDAD
+205 SIPDTD

-222 IRKNATD
+222 IRKNAAD

-246 PSDTDIA
+246 PSDADIA
-253 DAETAITSLLKDREV
+253 DAETTITSLLKDREV
-268 YNSNIKATEVLK
+268 YNSNINATEILK

-310 PQAIA
+310 PEAIA
-315 EDLFATPLNGIYGP
+315 ENLFATPLNGIYGP
-329 YTLGDNNNISKVIG
+329 YKLGNNNNISKVIG

-365 ASDAITRSKEDAKSM
+365 ASDAITRSKEDAKAM
-380 ADSIARVLKR
+380 ADSIAGVLKR
-390 NKKKFE
+390 NKNKFE
-396 AIAKT
+396 ALAKT
-401 LSDDKSNSDKGGDLG
+401 LSDDKSNSDNGGDLG
-416 YVGPGKM
+416 YSGPGKM

-481 VFANASRFELAAQK
+481 VFANASRFEVAAQK
-495 GDFSQIAKEQELA
+495 GDFSQIAKTQELA
-508 VKPVNKIGALDA
+508 LKPVNKIGALDA

-531 VNWAFGEDAS
+531 VNWAFGEDVS
-541 VGDVKRFNILD
+541 VGDVKRFSILD

-560 RRSPKGLMS
+560 RKSPKGLMS
-569 IAEASALVM
+569 IAEASSLVM

-584 LKAKQII
+584 YKAKQIM
-591 AGISSED
+591 ATISGD
-598 DLDAVASSQGV
+598 DLDAIASSQGIT
-609 SVQNATAITLAAPT
+609 VQNATAITMAAPT

-642 GETTRL
+642 GETTSL

-662 VNNAPALENYASF
+662 VNNAPALENYASY
-675 AKQLNSAA
+675 ANQLNSAA

>member
-49 NGESLTRDIFMK
+49 NGETLTRDIFMK
-61 QVEITQRN
+61 QVELTQRN
-69 LGENGTTAQAI
+69 LGENGTTAQAM
-80 NLVWDR
+80 NMVWDR

-99 LGLAAQKEQ
+99 LGLTAQKEQ
-108 LEESLRVGLASNPTF
+108 LEESLRMGLASNPTF
-123 QDTDGIYST
+123 QDADGVFSSL
-132 QKVQEYIATVK
+132 KVQEYIANVK

-171 MIKAGMKSTLTEG
+171 MIKAGMRSTLSEG

-205 SIPDAD
+205 SIPDTD

-222 IRKNATD
+222 IRKNAAD

-246 PSDTDIA
+246 PSDIDIA

-268 YNSNIKATEVLK
+268 YNSNIKATEILK

-310 PQAIA
+310 PEAIA

-329 YTLGDNNNISKVIG
+329 YKLGNNNNISKVIG

-365 ASDAITRSKEDAKSM
+365 ASDAITRSKEDAKAM
-380 ADSIARVLKR
+380 ADSIAGVLKR
-390 NKKKFE
+390 NKNKFE
-396 AIAKT
+396 DLAKT
-401 LSDDKSNSDKGGDLG
+401 LSDDKSNSDTGGDLG
-416 YVGPGKM
+416 YSGPGKL

-481 VFANASRFELAAQK
+481 VFANASRFEVAAQK
-495 GDFSQIAKEQELA
+495 GDFSQIAKTQELA
-508 VKPVNKIGALDA
+508 LKPVNKIGALDA
-520 TIPGVGNNRSI
+520 TIPGVGSNRSI
-531 VNWAFGEDAS
+531 VNWAFGEDVS
-541 VGDVKRFNILD
+541 VGDVKRFSILD

-560 RRSPKGLMS
+560 RKSPKGLMS
-569 IAEASALVM
+569 IAEASSLVM

-584 LKAKQII
+584 YKAKQIM
-591 AGISSED
+591 ATISGD
-598 DLDAVASSQGV
+598 DLDAIASSQG
-609 SVQNATAITLAAPT
+609 STVQNATAITMAAPT

-642 GETTRL
+642 GETTSL

-662 VNNAPALENYASF
+662 VNNAPALENYASY
-675 AKQLNSAA
+675 ANQLNSAA

>member
-49 NGESLTRDIFMK
+49 NGETLTRDIFMK
-61 QVEITQRN
+61 QVELTQRN
-69 LGENGTTAQAI
+69 LGENGTTAQAM
-80 NLVWDR
+80 NMVWDR

-99 LGLAAQKEQ
+99 LGLTAQKEQ
-108 LEESLRVGLASNPTF
+108 LEEALRMGLASNPTF
-123 QDTDGIYST
+123 QDADGVFSSL
-132 QKVQEYIATVK
+132 KVQEYIANVK

-171 MIKAGMKSTLTEG
+171 MIKAGMRSTFSEG

-205 SIPDAD
+205 SIPDTD

-222 IRKNATD
+222 IRKNAAD
-229 YEQTPQVDVQ
+229 YEQTPQVDLQ

-246 PSDTDIA
+246 PSDADIA

-310 PQAIA
+310 PEAIA

-329 YTLGDNNNISKVIG
+329 YKLGNNNNISKVIG

-365 ASDAITRSKEDAKSM
+365 ASDAITRSKEDAKAM
-380 ADSIARVLKR
+380 ADSIAGVLKR
-390 NKKKFE
+390 NKNKFE
-396 AIAKT
+396 ALAKT
-401 LSDDKSNSDKGGDLG
+401 LSDDKSNSDNGGDLG
-416 YVGPGKM
+416 YSGPGKL

-481 VFANASRFELAAQK
+481 VFANASRFEVAAQK
-495 GDFSQIAKEQELA
+495 GDFSQIAKTQELA
-508 VKPVNKIGALDA
+508 LKPVNKIGALDA

-531 VNWAFGEDAS
+531 VNWAFGEDVS
-541 VGDVKRFNILD
+541 VGDVKRFSILD

-560 RRSPKGLMS
+560 RKSPKGLMS
-569 IAEASALVM
+569 IAEASSLVM

-584 LKAKQII
+584 YKAKQIM
-591 AGISSED
+591 ATISGD
-598 DLDAVASSQGV
+598 DLDAIASSQGIT
-609 SVQNATAITLAAPT
+609 VQNATAITMAAPT

-642 GETTRL
+642 GETTSL

-656 KVRVTA
+656 KARVTA
-662 VNNAPALENYASF
+662 VNNAPALENYASY
-675 AKQLNSAA
+675 ANQLNSAA

-702 DNRANFF
+702 DKRANFF

>member
-49 NGESLTRDIFMK
+49 NGETLTRDIFMK
-61 QVEITQRN
+61 QVELTQRN
-69 LGENGTTAQAI
+69 LGENGTTAQAM
-80 NLVWDR
+80 NMVWDR

-99 LGLAAQKEQ
+99 LGLTAQKEQ
-108 LEESLRVGLASNPTF
+108 LEESLRMGLASNPTF
-123 QDTDGIYST
+123 QDADGVFSAL
-132 QKVQEYIATVK
+132 KVQEYIANVK

-171 MIKAGMKSTLTEG
+171 MIKAGMRSTLSEG

-205 SIPDAD
+205 SIPDTD

-222 IRKNATD
+222 IRNNAAD
-229 YEQTPQVDVQ
+229 YEQNPQVDVQ

-246 PSDTDIA
+246 PSDADIA
-253 DAETAITSLLKDREV
+253 DAETTITSLLKDREV
-268 YNSNIKATEVLK
+268 YNSNINATETLK

-310 PQAIA
+310 PEAIA

-329 YTLGDNNNISKVIG
+329 YKLGNNNNISKVIG

-365 ASDAITRSKEDAKSM
+365 ASDAISRSKEDAKAM

-390 NKKKFE
+390 NRNKFE
-396 AIAKT
+396 ALAKT
-401 LSDDKSNSDKGGDLG
+401 LSDDKSNSDNGGDLG
-416 YVGPGKM
+416 YSGPGKL

-481 VFANASRFELAAQK
+481 VFANASRFEVAAQK
-495 GDFSQIAKEQELA
+495 GDFSQIAKTQELA
-508 VKPVNKIGALDA
+508 LKPVNKIGALDA

-531 VNWAFGEDAS
+531 VNWVFDEDVS
-541 VGDVKRFNILD
+541 VGDVKRFSILD

-560 RRSPKGLMS
+560 RKSPKGLMS
-569 IAEASALVM
+569 IAEASTLVM

-584 LKAKQII
+584 YKAKQIM
-591 AGISSED
+591 ATISGD
-598 DLDAVASSQGV
+598 DLDAIASSQGIT
-609 SVQNATAITLAAPT
+609 VQNATAITMAAPT

-642 GETTRL
+642 GETTSL

-656 KVRVTA
+656 KARVTA
-662 VNNAPALENYASF
+662 VNNAPALENYASY
-675 AKQLNSAA
+675 ANQLNSAA

>member
-35 GFSSEKSLTTVATI
+35 GFSSEKSLTTVAI
-49 NGESLTRDIFMK
+49 VNGETLTRDIFMK
-61 QVEITQRN
+61 QVELTQRN

-99 LGLAAQKEQ
+99 LGLTAQKEQ
-108 LEESLRVGLASNPTF
+108 LDQSLRMGLASNPTF
-123 QDTDGIYST
+123 QDADGVFSAL
-132 QKVQEYIATVK
+132 KVQEYIANVK

-171 MIKAGMKSTLTEG
+171 MIKAGMRSTLSEG

-205 SIPDAD
+205 SIPDTE
-211 VSVTDS
+211 VPVTDS

-222 IRKNATD
+222 IRKNAAD

-246 PSDTDIA
+246 PSDIDIA

-310 PQAIA
+310 PEAIA

-329 YTLGDNNNISKVIG
+329 YKLGNNNNISKVIG

-365 ASDAITRSKEDAKSM
+365 ASDAISRSKEDAKAM
-380 ADSIARVLKR
+380 ADSIASVLKR
-390 NKKKFE
+390 NKNKFE
-396 AIAKT
+396 TLAKT
-401 LSDDKSNSDKGGDLG
+401 LSDDKSNSDTGGDLG
-416 YVGPGKM
+416 YSGPGKL
-423 TKDFNDFIFDNK
+423 TKDFNDFIFDNN

-465 ATISKEI
+465 ATLSKEI

-495 GDFSQIAKEQELA
+495 GDFSQIAKTQELA
-508 VKPVNKIGALDA
+508 LKPVNKIGALDA

-531 VNWAFGEDAS
+531 VNWAFGEDVS
-541 VGDVKRFNILD
+541 VGDVKRFSILD

-560 RRSPKGLMS
+560 RKSPKGLMS

-578 PKLRNA
+578 PKLRNIN
-584 LKAKQII
+584 KAKQIM
-591 AGISSED
+591 ATISGD
-598 DLDAVASSQGV
+598 DLDAIASSQGITL
-609 SVQNATAITLAAPT
+609 QNATAITMAAPT

-642 GETTRL
+642 GETTSL

-675 AKQLNSAA
+675 ANQLNSAA

>member
-49 NGESLTRDIFMK
+49 NGETLTRDIFMK
-61 QVEITQRN
+61 QVELTQRN
-69 LGENGTTAQAI
+69 LGENGTTAQAM
-80 NLVWDR
+80 NMVWDR

-99 LGLAAQKEQ
+99 LGLTAQKEQ
-108 LEESLRVGLASNPTF
+108 LEESLRMGLASNPTF
-123 QDTDGIYST
+123 QDADGVFSSL
-132 QKVQEYIATVK
+132 KVQEYIANVK

-171 MIKAGMKSTLTEG
+171 MIKAGMRSTLSEG

-205 SIPDAD
+205 SIPDTD

-222 IRKNATD
+222 IRKNAAD

-246 PSDTDIA
+246 PSDIDIA
-253 DAETAITSLLKDREV
+253 DAETTITSLLKDREV

-310 PQAIA
+310 PEAIA

-329 YTLGDNNNISKVIG
+329 YKLGNNNNISKVIG

-365 ASDAITRSKEDAKSM
+365 ASDAITRSKEDAKAM
-380 ADSIARVLKR
+380 ADSIAGVLKR
-390 NKKKFE
+390 NKNKFE
-396 AIAKT
+396 ALAKT
-401 LSDDKSNSDKGGDLG
+401 LSDDKSNSDNGGDLG
-416 YVGPGKM
+416 YSGPGKL

-481 VFANASRFELAAQK
+481 VFANASRFEVAAQK
-495 GDFSQIAKEQELA
+495 GDFSQIAKTQELA
-508 VKPVNKIGALDA
+508 LKPVNKIGALDA

-531 VNWAFGEDAS
+531 VNWAFGEDVS
-541 VGDVKRFNILD
+541 VGDVKRFSILD

-560 RRSPKGLMS
+560 RKSPKGLMS

-584 LKAKQII
+584 YKAKQIM
-591 AGISSED
+591 ATISGD
-598 DLDAVASSQGV
+598 DLDAIASSQGIT
-609 SVQNATAITLAAPT
+609 VQNATAITMAAPT

-642 GETTRL
+642 GETTSL

-662 VNNAPALENYASF
+662 VNNAPALENYASY
-675 AKQLNSAA
+675 ANQLNSAA

>member
-61 QVEITQRN
+61 QVELTQRN
-69 LGENGTTAQAI
+69 LGENGTTAQAM
-80 NLVWDR
+80 NMVWDR

-99 LGLAAQKEQ
+99 LGLTAQKEQ
-108 LEESLRVGLASNPTF
+108 LEESLRMGLASNPTF
-123 QDTDGIYST
+123 QDADGIYSAL
-132 QKVQEYIATVK
+132 KVQEYIANVK

-171 MIKAGMKSTLTEG
+171 MIKAGMRSTLSEG

-222 IRKNATD
+222 IRNNAAD

-246 PSDTDIA
+246 PSDVDIA
-253 DAETAITSLLKDREV
+253 DAEVAITSLLKDREV
-268 YNSNIKATEVLK
+268 YNSNIKATEILK
-280 GLENTQ
+280 GLENTE

-310 PQAIA
+310 PEAIA

-329 YTLGDNNNISKVIG
+329 YKLGNNNNISKVIG

-365 ASDAITRSKEDAKSM
+365 ASDAITRSKEDAKAM
-380 ADSIARVLKR
+380 ADSITRVLKR

-396 AIAKT
+396 ALAKT

-423 TKDFNDFIFDNK
+423 TKEFNDFIFDNK

-465 ATISKEI
+465 ATLSKEI

-508 VKPVNKIGALDA
+508 LKPVNKIGALDA

-531 VNWAFGEDAS
+531 VNWAFGEDVS
-541 VGDVKRFNILD
+541 VTDVKRFSILD

-560 RRSPKGLMS
+560 RKSPKGLMS

-578 PKLRNA
+578 PKLRNG
-584 LKAKQII
+584 LKAKQIM
-591 AGISSED
+591 ATISGN
-598 DLDAVASSQGV
+598 DLDAIASNQGIT
-609 SVQNATAITLAAPT
+609 VQNATAITMAAPT

-642 GETTRL
+642 GETTSL

-656 KVRVTA
+656 IVRVTA

-675 AKQLNSAA
+675 ANQLNSAA

>member
-49 NGESLTRDIFMK
+49 NGETLTRDIFMK
-61 QVEITQRN
+61 QVELTQRN
-69 LGENGTTAQAI
+69 LGENGTTAQAM
-80 NLVWDR
+80 NMVWDR

-99 LGLAAQKEQ
+99 LGLTAQKEQ
-108 LEESLRVGLASNPTF
+108 LEESLRMGLASNPTF
-123 QDTDGIYST
+123 QDTDGVFSAL
-132 QKVQEYIATVK
+132 KVQEYIANVK

-171 MIKAGMKSTLTEG
+171 MIKAGMRSTLSEG

-205 SIPDAD
+205 SIPDTD

-222 IRKNATD
+222 IRNNAAD

-246 PSDTDIA
+246 PSDADIA
-253 DAETAITSLLKDREV
+253 DAETTITSLLKDREV
-268 YNSNIKATEVLK
+268 YNSNINATETLK

-310 PQAIA
+310 PEAIA

-329 YTLGDNNNISKVIG
+329 YKLGNNNNISKVIG

-365 ASDAITRSKEDAKSM
+365 ASDAISRSKEDAKAM

-390 NKKKFE
+390 NRNKFE
-396 AIAKT
+396 ALAKT
-401 LSDDKSNSDKGGDLG
+401 LSDDKSNSDNGGDLG
-416 YVGPGKM
+416 YSGPGKL
-423 TKDFNDFIFDNK
+423 TKDFNDFIFDNN

-481 VFANASRFELAAQK
+481 VFANASRFEVAAQK
-495 GDFSQIAKEQELA
+495 GDFSQIAKTQELA
-508 VKPVNKIGALDA
+508 LKPVNKIGALDA

-531 VNWAFGEDAS
+531 VNWAFEEDVS
-541 VGDVKRFNILD
+541 VGDVKRFSILD

-560 RRSPKGLMS
+560 RKSPKGLMS

-584 LKAKQII
+584 YKAKQIM
-591 AGISSED
+591 ATISGD
-598 DLDAVASSQGV
+598 DLDAIASSQGIT
-609 SVQNATAITLAAPT
+609 VQNATAITMAAPT
-623 IPGAGAEPEVVGAA
+623 IPGAGAEPEVVGTA

-662 VNNAPALENYASF
+662 VNNAPVLENYASY
-675 AKQLNSAA
+675 ANQLNSAA

>member
-49 NGESLTRDIFMK
+49 NGETLTRDIFMK
-61 QVEITQRN
+61 QVELTQRN

-80 NLVWDR
+80 NMVWDR

-99 LGLAAQKEQ
+99 LGLTAQKEQ
-108 LEESLRVGLASNPTF
+108 LEESLRMGLASNPTF
-123 QDTDGIYST
+123 QDADGVFSSL
-132 QKVQEYIATVK
+132 KVQEYIANVK

-171 MIKAGMKSTLTEG
+171 MIKAGMRSTLSEG

-205 SIPDAD
+205 SIPDTD

-222 IRKNATD
+222 IRKNAAD

-246 PSDTDIA
+246 PSDIDIA
-253 DAETAITSLLKDREV
+253 DAETTITSLLKDREV

-310 PQAIA
+310 PEAIA

-329 YTLGDNNNISKVIG
+329 YKLGNNNNISKVIG

-365 ASDAITRSKEDAKSM
+365 ASDAITRSKEDAKAM
-380 ADSIARVLKR
+380 ADSIAGVLKR
-390 NKKKFE
+390 NKNKFE
-396 AIAKT
+396 DLAKT
-401 LSDDKSNSDKGGDLG
+401 LSDDKSNSDTGGDLG
-416 YVGPGKM
+416 YSGPGKL

-481 VFANASRFELAAQK
+481 VFANASRFEVAAQK
-495 GDFSQIAKEQELA
+495 GDFSQIAKTQELA
-508 VKPVNKIGALDA
+508 LKPVNKIGALDA

-531 VNWAFGEDAS
+531 VNWAFGEDVS
-541 VGDVKRFNILD
+541 VGDVKRFSILD

-560 RRSPKGLMS
+560 RKSPKGLMS
-569 IAEASALVM
+569 IAEASSLVM

-584 LKAKQII
+584 YKAKQIM
-591 AGISSED
+591 ATISGD
-598 DLDAVASSQGV
+598 DLDAIASSQGITL
-609 SVQNATAITLAAPT
+609 QNATAITMAAPT

-642 GETTRL
+642 GETTSL

-656 KVRVTA
+656 KARVTA
-662 VNNAPALENYASF
+662 VNNAPALENYASY
-675 AKQLNSAA
+675 ANQLNSAA

>member
-49 NGESLTRDIFMK
+49 NGETLTRDIFMK
-61 QVEITQRN
+61 QVELTQRN
-69 LGENGTTAQAI
+69 LGENGTTAQAM
-80 NLVWDR
+80 NMVWDR

-99 LGLAAQKEQ
+99 LGLTAQKEQ
-108 LEESLRVGLASNPTF
+108 LEESLRMGLASNPTF
-123 QDTDGIYST
+123 QDADGVFSSL
-132 QKVQEYIATVK
+132 KVQEYIANVK

-171 MIKAGMKSTLTEG
+171 MIKAGMRSTLSEG

-205 SIPDAD
+205 SIPDTD

-222 IRKNATD
+222 IRKNAAD

-246 PSDTDIA
+246 PSDLDIA

-268 YNSNIKATEVLK
+268 YNSNIKATEILK

-310 PQAIA
+310 PEAIA

-329 YTLGDNNNISKVIG
+329 YKLGNNNNISKVIG

-365 ASDAITRSKEDAKSM
+365 ASDAITRSKEDAKAM
-380 ADSIARVLKR
+380 ADSIAGVLKR
-390 NKKKFE
+390 NKNKFE
-396 AIAKT
+396 DLAKT
-401 LSDDKSNSDKGGDLG
+401 LSDDKSNSDTGGDLG
-416 YVGPGKM
+416 YSGPGKL

-481 VFANASRFELAAQK
+481 VFANASRFEVAAQK
-495 GDFSQIAKEQELA
+495 GDFSQIAKTQELA
-508 VKPVNKIGALDA
+508 LKPVNKIGALDA
-520 TIPGVGNNRSI
+520 TIPGVGSNRSI
-531 VNWAFGEDAS
+531 VNWAFGEDVS
-541 VGDVKRFNILD
+541 VGDVKRFSILD

-560 RRSPKGLMS
+560 RKSPKGLMS
-569 IAEASALVM
+569 IAEASSLVM

-584 LKAKQII
+584 YKAKQIM
-591 AGISSED
+591 ATISGD
-598 DLDAVASSQGV
+598 DLDAIASSQG
-609 SVQNATAITLAAPT
+609 STVQNATAITMAAPT

-642 GETTRL
+642 GETTSL

-662 VNNAPALENYASF
+662 VNNAPALENYASY
-675 AKQLNSAA
+675 ANQLNSAA

>member
-49 NGESLTRDIFMK
+49 NGETLTRDIFMK
-61 QVEITQRN
+61 QVELTQRN
-69 LGENGTTAQAI
+69 LGENGTTAQAM
-80 NLVWDR
+80 NMVWDR

-99 LGLAAQKEQ
+99 LGLTAQKEQ
-108 LEESLRVGLASNPTF
+108 LEESLRMGLASNPTF
-123 QDTDGIYST
+123 QDTDGVFSAL
-132 QKVQEYIATVK
+132 KVQEYIANVK

-171 MIKAGMKSTLTEG
+171 MIKAGMRSTLSEG

-205 SIPDAD
+205 SIPDTD

-222 IRKNATD
+222 IRNNAAD

-246 PSDTDIA
+246 PSDADIA
-253 DAETAITSLLKDREV
+253 DAETTITSLLKDREV
-268 YNSNIKATEVLK
+268 YNSNINATETLK

-310 PQAIA
+310 PEAIA

-329 YTLGDNNNISKVIG
+329 YKLGNNNNISKVIG

-365 ASDAITRSKEDAKSM
+365 ASDAISRSKEDAKAM

-390 NKKKFE
+390 NRNKFE
-396 AIAKT
+396 ALAKT
-401 LSDDKSNSDKGGDLG
+401 LSDDKSNSDNGGDLG
-416 YVGPGKM
+416 YSGPGKL
-423 TKDFNDFIFDNK
+423 TKDFNDFIFDNN

-481 VFANASRFELAAQK
+481 VFANASRFEVAAQK
-495 GDFSQIAKEQELA
+495 GDFSQIAKTQELA
-508 VKPVNKIGALDA
+508 LKPVNKIGALDA

-531 VNWAFGEDAS
+531 VNWAFEEDVS
-541 VGDVKRFNILD
+541 VGDVKRFSILD

-560 RRSPKGLMS
+560 RKSPKGLMS

-584 LKAKQII
+584 YKAKQIM
-591 AGISSED
+591 ATISGD
-598 DLDAVASSQGV
+598 DLDAIASSQGIT
-609 SVQNATAITLAAPT
+609 VQNATAITMAAPT
-623 IPGAGAEPEVVGAA
+623 MPGAGAEPEVVGAA

-642 GETTRL
+642 GETTSL

-662 VNNAPALENYASF
+662 VNNAPVLENYASY
-675 AKQLNSAA
+675 ANQLNSAA

>member
-61 QVEITQRN
+61 QVELTQRN
-69 LGENGTTAQAI
+69 LGENGTTAQAM
-80 NLVWDR
+80 NMVWDR

-99 LGLAAQKEQ
+99 LGLTAQKEQ
-108 LEESLRVGLASNPTF
+108 LEESLRMGLASNPTF
-123 QDTDGIYST
+123 QDTDGIYSAL
-132 QKVQEYIATVK
+132 KVQEYIANVK

-171 MIKAGMKSTLTEG
+171 MIKAGMRSTLSEG

-222 IRKNATD
+222 IRNNAAD

-246 PSDTDIA
+246 PSDVDIA
-253 DAETAITSLLKDREV
+253 DAEVAITSLLKDREV
-268 YNSNIKATEVLK
+268 YNSNIKATEILK
-280 GLENTQ
+280 GLENTE

-310 PQAIA
+310 PEAIA

-329 YTLGDNNNISKVIG
+329 YKLGDNNNISKVIG

-365 ASDAITRSKEDAKSM
+365 ASDAITRSKEDAKAM
-380 ADSIARVLKR
+380 ADSITRVLKR

-396 AIAKT
+396 ALAKT

-423 TKDFNDFIFDNK
+423 TKELNDFIFDNK

-465 ATISKEI
+465 ATLSKEI

-508 VKPVNKIGALDA
+508 LKPVNKIGALDA

-531 VNWAFGEDAS
+531 VNWAFGEDVSAT
-541 VGDVKRFNILD
+541 DVKRFSILD

-560 RRSPKGLMS
+560 RKSPKGLMS

-578 PKLRNA
+578 PKLRNG
-584 LKAKQII
+584 LKAKQIM
-591 AGISSED
+591 ATISGN
-598 DLDAVASSQGV
+598 DLDAIASSQGIT
-609 SVQNATAITLAAPT
+609 VQNATAITMAAPT

-642 GETTRL
+642 GETTSL

-656 KVRVTA
+656 IVRVTA

-675 AKQLNSAA
+675 ANQLNSAA

>member
-49 NGESLTRDIFMK
+49 NGETLTRDIFMK
-61 QVEITQRN
+61 QVELTQRN

-80 NLVWDR
+80 NMVWDR

-99 LGLAAQKEQ
+99 LGLTAQKEQ
-108 LEESLRVGLASNPTF
+108 LEESLRMGLASNPTF
-123 QDTDGIYST
+123 QDADGVFSSL
-132 QKVQEYIATVK
+132 KVQEYIANVK

-171 MIKAGMKSTLTEG
+171 MIKAGMRSTLSEG

-205 SIPDAD
+205 SIPDTD

-222 IRKNATD
+222 IRKNAAD

-246 PSDTDIA
+246 PSDADIA
-253 DAETAITSLLKDREV
+253 DAETTITSLLKDREV
-268 YNSNIKATEVLK
+268 YNSNINATEILK

-310 PQAIA
+310 PEAIA
-315 EDLFATPLNGIYGP
+315 ENLFATPLNGIYGP
-329 YTLGDNNNISKVIG
+329 YKLGNNNNISKVIG

-365 ASDAITRSKEDAKSM
+365 ASDAITRSKEDAKAM
-380 ADSIARVLKR
+380 ADSIAGVLKR
-390 NKKKFE
+390 NKNKFE
-396 AIAKT
+396 ALAKT
-401 LSDDKSNSDKGGDLG
+401 LSDDKSNSDNGGDLG
-416 YVGPGKM
+416 YSGPGKL

-481 VFANASRFELAAQK
+481 VFANASRFEVAAQK
-495 GDFSQIAKEQELA
+495 GDFSQIAKTQELA
-508 VKPVNKIGALDA
+508 LKPVNKIGALDA

-531 VNWAFGEDAS
+531 VNWAFGEDVS
-541 VGDVKRFNILD
+541 VGDVKRFSILD

-560 RRSPKGLMS
+560 RKSPKGLMS
-569 IAEASALVM
+569 IAEASSLVM

-584 LKAKQII
+584 YKAKQIM
-591 AGISSED
+591 ATISGD
-598 DLDAVASSQGV
+598 DLDAIASSQGIT
-609 SVQNATAITLAAPT
+609 VQNATAITMAAPT

-642 GETTRL
+642 GETTSL

-662 VNNAPALENYASF
+662 VNNAPVLENYASY
-675 AKQLNSAA
+675 ANQLNSAA

>member
-49 NGESLTRDIFMK
+49 NGETLTRDIFMK
-61 QVEITQRN
+61 QVELTQRN
-69 LGENGTTAQAI
+69 LGENGTTAQAM
-80 NLVWDR
+80 NMVWDR

-99 LGLAAQKEQ
+99 LGLTAQKEQ
-108 LEESLRVGLASNPTF
+108 LEESLRMGLASNPTF
-123 QDTDGIYST
+123 QDADGVFSSL
-132 QKVQEYIATVK
+132 KVQEYIANVK

-171 MIKAGMKSTLTEG
+171 MIKAGMRSTLSEG

-205 SIPDAD
+205 SIPDTD

-222 IRKNATD
+222 IRKNAAD

-246 PSDTDIA
+246 PSDADIA
-253 DAETAITSLLKDREV
+253 DAETTITSLLKDREV
-268 YNSNIKATEVLK
+268 YNSNINATEILK

-310 PQAIA
+310 PEAIA

-329 YTLGDNNNISKVIG
+329 YKLGNNNNISKVIG

-365 ASDAITRSKEDAKSM
+365 ASDAISRSKEDAKAM
-380 ADSIARVLKR
+380 ADSIAGVLKR
-390 NKKKFE
+390 NKNKFE
-396 AIAKT
+396 ALAKT
-401 LSDDKSNSDKGGDLG
+401 LSDDKSNSDNGGDLG
-416 YVGPGKM
+416 YSGPGKL

-481 VFANASRFELAAQK
+481 VFANASRFEVAAQK
-495 GDFSQIAKEQELA
+495 GDFSQIAKTQELA
-508 VKPVNKIGALDA
+508 LKPVNKIGALDA

-531 VNWAFGEDAS
+531 VNWAFGEDVS
-541 VGDVKRFNILD
+541 VGDVKRFSILD

-560 RRSPKGLMS
+560 RKSPKGLMS
-569 IAEASALVM
+569 IAEASSLVM

-584 LKAKQII
+584 YKAKQIM
-591 AGISSED
+591 ATISGD
-598 DLDAVASSQGV
+598 DLDAIASSQGIT
-609 SVQNATAITLAAPT
+609 VQNATAITMAAPT

-642 GETTRL
+642 GETTSL

-662 VNNAPALENYASF
+662 VNNAPALENYASY
-675 AKQLNSAA
+675 ANQLNSAA

>member
-49 NGESLTRDIFMK
+49 NGETLTRDIFMK
-61 QVEITQRN
+61 QVELTQRN

-80 NLVWDR
+80 NMVWDR

-99 LGLAAQKEQ
+99 LGLTAQKEQ
-108 LEESLRVGLASNPTF
+108 LEEALRMGLASNPTF
-123 QDTDGIYST
+123 QDADGVFSSL
-132 QKVQEYIATVK
+132 KVQEYIANVK

-171 MIKAGMKSTLTEG
+171 MIKAGMRSTLSEG

-205 SIPDAD
+205 SIPDTD

-222 IRKNATD
+222 IRKNAAD

-246 PSDTDIA
+246 PSDADIA
-253 DAETAITSLLKDREV
+253 DAETTITSLLKDREV
-268 YNSNIKATEVLK
+268 YNSNINATEILK

-310 PQAIA
+310 PEAIA

-329 YTLGDNNNISKVIG
+329 YKLGNNNNISKVIG

-365 ASDAITRSKEDAKSM
+365 ASDAITRSKEDAKAM
-380 ADSIARVLKR
+380 ADSIAGVLKR
-390 NKKKFE
+390 NKNKFE
-396 AIAKT
+396 DLAKT
-401 LSDDKSNSDKGGDLG
+401 LSDDKSNSDNGGDLG
-416 YVGPGKM
+416 YSGPGKL

-481 VFANASRFELAAQK
+481 VFANASRFEVAAQK
-495 GDFSQIAKEQELA
+495 GDFSQIAKTQELA
-508 VKPVNKIGALDA
+508 LKPVNKIGALDA

-531 VNWAFGEDAS
+531 VNWAFGEDVS
-541 VGDVKRFNILD
+541 VGDVKRFSILD

-560 RRSPKGLMS
+560 RKSPKGLMS
-569 IAEASALVM
+569 IAEASSLVM

-584 LKAKQII
+584 YKAKQIM
-591 AGISSED
+591 ATISGD
-598 DLDAVASSQGV
+598 DLDAIASSQGIT
-609 SVQNATAITLAAPT
+609 VQNATAITMAAPT

-642 GETTRL
+642 GETTSL

-662 VNNAPALENYASF
+662 VNNAPALENYASY
-675 AKQLNSAA
+675 ANQLNSAA